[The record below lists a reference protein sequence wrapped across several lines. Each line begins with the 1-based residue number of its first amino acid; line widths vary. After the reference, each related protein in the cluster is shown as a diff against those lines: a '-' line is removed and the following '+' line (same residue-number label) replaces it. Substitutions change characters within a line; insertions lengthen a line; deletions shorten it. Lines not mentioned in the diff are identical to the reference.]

1 MTPPPTKA
9 DDPREARPRD
19 ADALQEHS
27 STAREP
33 SSDARQPSD
42 ASREPSSNPRKLA
55 PTPRGLASALR
66 GLRTPLVFLL
76 AFAALLA
83 LHWSLLGLP
92 YYWDEAGYFIPAAR
106 DIYTDGSFIPHS
118 TLSNAHPPLVMAYLA
133 LAWKLFGFRPEVT
146 RTAML
151 LVSALALTALFRLAE
166 RVSNARVAAATV
178 ITTALYPVF
187 FAQSS
192 LAHLDMTAAALTLW
206 GLFLYLPPHAPR
218 TAQGEQKSLRDG
230 AKPQSSDAATLPQD
244 VTALRQDATPL
255 ARDAATLQDDA
266 ATLRQTAQPLHDAAN
281 ESRRDTQALQDDAK
295 ALQRDAETLQ
305 ADAETLQ
312 GGAKPLQSDAKL
324 LQSGAKLLQNDVKP
338 LQDDARA
345 LQSDTKTLQSDA
357 KALQGGA
364 KDWQSG
370 AKTSA
375 DDAEAL
381 RGGAGPSR
389 AVAKLPRALDRP
401 SVRRALCVAVF
412 ALAGLA
418 KETAL
423 LVPVVLCGWEVL
435 CRLINA
441 SLFDKKEKDKK
452 LAALVCV
459 GQQRSVFWSAA
470 LLLACVPLA
479 LWLAYHRA
487 RTGYAFGNPEYFR
500 YNVANALGPSHL
512 LYAAWERFKH
522 VTFHMGLWVLT
533 LAGLG
538 AMLLK
543 PRRERGVERTR
554 ISVPVQI
561 LFAAL
566 VLAQTVALSF
576 VGGAVLARYLLPVL
590 PLVILVWVSTL
601 WRRVPAWP
609 LAVALVC
616 AAFAYRTEVNPP
628 YTYPWEDNLAY
639 RDFTLLHRDAARF
652 LAEHAPDARVLTSWP
667 AADELRYPYLGYTPR
682 PLAVFA
688 VADFKRETLEQ
699 AARQREDYDAAL
711 LYSTHGGLSL
721 EDASRLLGARVL
733 FQEERK
739 GQWVAVLDPTSIQTS
754 SQNHPR

>member
-1 MTPPPTKA
+1 MTPPTTKA
-9 DDPREARPRD
+9 DDPHDPA
-19 ADALQEHS
+19 A
-27 STAREP
+27 TAQAP
-33 SSDARQPSD
+33 PANDDTSLA
-42 ASREPSSNPRKLA
+42 RKL
-55 PTPRGLASALR
+55 PSKSSKLR
-66 GLRTPLVFLL
+66 APLVFLL
-76 AFAALLA
+76 AFAALLL
-83 LHWSLLGLP
+83 LHRSLLGLP

-106 DIYTDGSFIPHS
+106 DIYADGSFIPHS

-151 LVSALALTALFRLAE
+151 LVSALALAALFRLAE

-178 ITTALYPVF
+178 VTTALYPVF

-206 GLFLYLPPHAPR
+206 GLFLYLPR
-218 TAQGEQKSLRDG
+218 GETGRRGDG
-230 AKPQSSDAATLPQD
+230 ATGRPQD
-244 VTALRQDATPL
+244 EKNGRPGEGDAGAGVL
-255 ARDAATLQDDA
+255 D
-266 ATLRQTAQPLHDAAN
+266 
-281 ESRRDTQALQDDAK
+281 ESR
-295 ALQRDAETLQ
+295 
-305 ADAETLQ
+305 
-312 GGAKPLQSDAKL
+312 GG
-324 LQSGAKLLQNDVKP
+324 
-338 LQDDARA
+338 
-345 LQSDTKTLQSDA
+345 
-357 KALQGGA
+357 
-364 KDWQSG
+364 
-370 AKTSA
+370 
-375 DDAEAL
+375 
-381 RGGAGPSR
+381 
-389 AVAKLPRALDRP
+389 
-401 SVRRALCVAVF
+401 RRALCVAVF

-423 LVPVVLCGWEVL
+423 LVPVVLCGWEIL
-435 CRLINA
+435 CRLVNA
-441 SLFDKKEKDKK
+441 SHVNKRDKNKR

-459 GQQRSVFWSAA
+459 VRPRSVLWSAA
-470 LLLACVPLA
+470 LLAACVPLA

-487 RTGYAFGNPEYFR
+487 RTGYVFGNPEYFR
-500 YNVANALGPSHL
+500 YNVAGALGPSHM
-512 LYAAWERFKH
+512 LYAAWERLKH
-522 VTFHMGLWVLT
+522 VTFHMNLWALT

-543 PRRERGVERTR
+543 PRRDRGVERPR
-554 ISVPVQI
+554 ISAPVQI

-566 VLAQTVALSF
+566 VFAQAVALSF

-616 AAFAYRTEVNPP
+616 AAFAYRTEVNPT

-699 AARQREDYDAAL
+699 AARQRDDYDAAL

-721 EDASRLLGARVL
+721 EEASRLLGGRVL

-739 GQWVAVLDPTSIQTS
+739 GQWVAVLETGRSEPSAVAGRGNAERRIADCGLMRARPSSIRNPKSAAPQS
-754 SQNHPR
+754 ARRG